1 MIFVKGVTSSGGIN
15 SSLPKSSQPRHQGCR
30 DRGGLANAS
39 RETPP
44 LRAQEMKIT
53 LPIHGRGAERKRRG
67 RSAAVARR
75 EREGA
80 AAASAWR
87 GSGRSS
93 EVGGTGAGGGDGG
106 RRTRAVRGRTGVGGE
121 LREED
126 DSMVLMGWVG
136 LY

>member
-1 MIFVKGVTSSGGIN
+1 
-15 SSLPKSSQPRHQGCR
+15 
-30 DRGGLANAS
+30 
-39 RETPP
+39 
-44 LRAQEMKIT
+44 
-53 LPIHGRGAERKRRG
+53 
-67 RSAAVARR
+67 VARR

-106 RRTRAVRGRTGVGGE
+106 RRTRAVRGRTGVEGE